1 MIKFLKLGGKKE
13 PEKVSGMGKG
23 FIPTDRVRELSA
35 KGFSEPEMIDV
46 LRKEGFGAEEID
58 RALTQ
63 ALKIG
68 VTGEPEGPTTL
79 PTLENLQPMQTQPL
93 PQQPLAEGGSQIPQM
108 PEQSLQY
115 PQYPESY
122 GTEELIESIV
132 QERMGEINQKF
143 NEFMAKQA
151 NLERSISNL
160 HHQLSILSKG
170 KTQTEQ
176 SIISK
181 IDSFK
186 DTLTDINGRMSSL
199 EKAFK
204 DALPALIESVR
215 SLTDLVQRFKKES

>member
-1 MIKFLKLGGKKE
+1 MIKFLKLGGKNE

-68 VTGEPEGPTTL
+68 VTGEPEGPTAL
-79 PTLENLQPMQTQPL
+79 PTIENLQSMQTL
-93 PQQPLAEGGSQIPQM
+93 PQQPLAEGESQMPQI

-132 QERMGEINQKF
+132 QERMGEIDQKF

-151 NLERSISNL
+151 NLERNISNL
-160 HHQLSILSKG
+160 HHQLSILSEG

-186 DTLTDINGRMSSL
+186 DTLTDINGRMSGL

>member
-1 MIKFLKLGGKKE
+1 MIKFLKFGGKKE
-13 PEKVSGMGKG
+13 SEEASGMGKG
-23 FIPTDRVRELSA
+23 FIPTDRVRELSG
-35 KGFSEPEMIDV
+35 KGFSEPEIIDV

-63 ALKIG
+63 ALTIG
-68 VTGEPEGPTTL
+68 VTGEPEGPTRL
-79 PTLENLQPMQTQPL
+79 PTLEDLQPRQVQPL
-93 PQQPLAEGGSQIPQM
+93 PEGEPQMPQM

-122 GTEELIESIV
+122 GTEELVESIV
-132 QERMGEINQKF
+132 QERMGEVDQKF
-143 NEFMAKQA
+143 NEFMVKQA

-170 KTQTEQ
+170 KTETEQ
-176 SIISK
+176 TIISK

-186 DTLTDINGRMSSL
+186 DTLTDINGRLSSL